1 MLSNFH
7 QNQGKLGSMSDAK
20 VAIRAPKT
28 DDDADRSGM
37 KQEFTLRLPQDTAE
51 LAQDEEWVLVESGGR
66 TAKIRIHDYA
76 EVYRI
81 PGLYEALVQDA
92 LKCRSPQRVTQLL
105 RIVFDDAA
113 EDPRGLCV
121 LDLGAGNGLVG
132 ERLREMGVG
141 QIVGLDLLPE
151 AKRAAQRDRPT
162 VYDDYYV
169 ADLCAPQ
176 YEQDRALVDYGFN
189 ALVVVGAL
197 GFSEIQPAAFARALG
212 YLRKGGWLAI
222 SIKEEFLGGDDVTG
236 FAHLIRRLVD
246 AGTLEPV
253 AYQHYRHRISMA
265 GEDLF
270 YVALVARKRRELS
283 AGEAASAT
291 LATGARP
298 ERERTARSAGP
309 SIPGIHY

>member
-1 MLSNFH
+1 
-7 QNQGKLGSMSDAK
+7 MSEEN
-20 VAIRAPKT
+20 VATSATRV
-28 DDDADRSGM
+28 DDAANRTGVQ
-37 KQEFTLRLPQDTAE
+37 QEFTLRLPQDTAD

-66 TAKIRIHDYA
+66 TAKIRIHEYA
-76 EVYRI
+76 KVYRI

-92 LKCRSPQRVTQLL
+92 LKCRSPERVTQLL
-105 RIVFDDAA
+105 RIVLHDAD
-113 EDPRGLCV
+113 EDPGGLCA

-132 ERLREMGVG
+132 ERLREMGIG

-169 ADLCAPQ
+169 ADLCALH
-176 YEQDRALVDYGFN
+176 YEQDRALAGYPFN

-197 GFSEIQPAAFARALG
+197 GFSEIQPEAFARALG
-212 YLRKGGWLAI
+212 YLRTGGWLAI
-222 SIKEEFLGGDDVTG
+222 SIKEDFLGGGDVTG
-236 FAHLIRRLVD
+236 FAHLIHRLVD
-246 AGTLEPV
+246 SGTLEAV
-253 AYQHYRHRISMA
+253 AYQNYRHRISIA

-283 AGEAASAT
+283 TGEAASVT
-291 LATGARP
+291 PESGMRP
-298 ERERTARSAGP
+298 ERERATLSTRP